1 MQESQKKRLE
11 TMMKSNKPK
20 PKRTTIILEPEERKY
35 VDSLIQEG
43 KESGIKSLI
52 SKMLDIHKKLMIDDW
67 RFPGEY
73 YSGIS
78 RIAFVNV
85 ELINIMLNQIP
96 KEKWI
101 NLGQEIGKAI
111 KISIKT
117 ILNIQVSEIR
127 DWKPI
132 FDRLSI
138 QGFGDFFLKDKYI
151 LIKNPFINYA
161 NLWQGILEGMLD
173 IKLSAKAN
181 LPPLVFQIEAKAGN
195 SIQS

>member
-35 VDSLIQEG
+35 IDSLIQEE

-52 SKMLDIHKKLMIDDW
+52 SKMLDMHKKLMVDDW

-101 NLGQEIGKAI
+101 NLGQEMGKAL
-111 KISIKT
+111 KISIET
-117 ILNIQVSEIR
+117 ILNIQVSEIK

-132 FDRLSI
+132 FDRLSV

-161 NLWQGILEGMLD
+161 NLWQGILEGMFD

-181 LPPLVFQIEAKAGN
+181 LPPLVFQIKAKVGN

>member
-35 VDSLIQEG
+35 IDSLIQEG

-101 NLGQEIGKAI
+101 NLGQEMGKAL
-111 KISIKT
+111 KISIET
-117 ILNIQVSEIR
+117 ILNIQVSEIK

-132 FDRLSI
+132 FDRLSV

-173 IKLSAKAN
+173 IKLSAKTN
-181 LPPLVFQIEAKAGN
+181 LPPLVFQIKAKEGN